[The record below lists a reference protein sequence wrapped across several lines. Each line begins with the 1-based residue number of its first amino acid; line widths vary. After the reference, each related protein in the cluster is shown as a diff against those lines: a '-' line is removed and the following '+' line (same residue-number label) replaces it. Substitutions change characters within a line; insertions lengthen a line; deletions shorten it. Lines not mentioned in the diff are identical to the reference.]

1 MRATE
6 RMARAS
12 TLPLGLALAQVIFG
26 GARGWTLR
34 HTIGVETLLRD
45 GDHAAVVA
53 HLDHVEALR
62 RILEHPVL
70 AFELGR
76 DALDRALDAERFAA
90 ADAAERLLL
99 LEHARGGGGS
109 AEVELRF
116 EADHLLRA
124 RSEERRVGKGGRD
137 WWGRYR

>member
-12 TLPLGLALAQVIFG
+12 TLPLGLALAQIVLRC
-26 GARGWTLR
+26 ARGWTLR
-34 HTIGVETLLRD
+34 HTIGVEALLRD
-45 GDHAAVVA
+45 GGHAAVVA

-70 AFELGR
+70 AFELGG

-124 RSEERRVGKGGRD
+124 GRLD
-137 WWGRYR
+137 RKSVV